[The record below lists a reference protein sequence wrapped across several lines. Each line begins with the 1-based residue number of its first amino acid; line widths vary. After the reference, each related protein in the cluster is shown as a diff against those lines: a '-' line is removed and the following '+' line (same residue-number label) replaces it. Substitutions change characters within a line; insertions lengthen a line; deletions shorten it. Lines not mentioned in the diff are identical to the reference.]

1 MTPYKLKIL
10 NGVLKLKSFADV
22 VLNIFGIKDLG
33 TQTGNVDNGLVDW
46 SIQHLTKTTAQ
57 WNADT
62 TTILLKGQLGIE
74 DTANATYKL
83 KIGNGTNLWSAL
95 SYVGGGGGGSQD
107 LQSVTDLGATT
118 TNAINTAG
126 ITSDYLLL
134 DTAATNTNAVGKIV
148 WNDTLGT
155 GEIGLKGGNIN
166 AKLAQDLYARV
177 VNKTTQNLLRANYQ
191 AVKVQSAQGQRLA
204 VNFAQ
209 ANNDN
214 NSADTIGIVA
224 ENINNNQE
232 GFVITVGQIEN
243 INTTGSLQGETWE
256 DGDVIYLSPT
266 TAGSLTNVKPNGST
280 GHIIVIGY
288 VEYAHQNNGK
298 IYVKIMNGW
307 ELDELHNVFISSP
320 SNNQILTYESS
331 TQLWKNKTVNTAL
344 GYTAENTSNKS
355 IDGTLN
361 ANSDTLYPSQKAVKT
376 YVDGSVTGLLDD
388 RGNYDASGNVFPS
401 SGGSGT
407 AGAILKGDL
416 WYISVA
422 GTLGGTSVVVG
433 SSVRALVDTPDQ
445 TSTNWSILNVGLGYT
460 PENSANKATSFSTI
474 NNTLYPS
481 VQAVK
486 SYIDG
491 IVTTNYIDTRYSTKY
506 YVPYLSGESANQRI
520 LTSNTSTHAVPFL
533 NIFNDI
539 ITNISIEITTAVAS
553 SSVRFQIYNG
563 DKSTLLPTT
572 LVMDSDLIAS
582 TTTGIKTISG
592 LSLNLTLD
600 NLYFMVIST
609 NTNNVGVRGV
619 PTYLMQQYY
628 GSLTKFLLVG
638 RSGTGY
644 DYMGVSSAVPS
655 TFNISGLVDTT
666 PTSGIFA
673 PTLFFR

>member
-46 SIQHLTKTTAQ
+46 SVQHLTKTTAQ

-95 SYVGGGGGGSQD
+95 SYVGTGGAGSQD

-126 ITSDYLLL
+126 ITSDYLQL
-134 DTAATNTNAVGKIV
+134 DTTATNTNAVGKVV

-177 VNKTTQNLLRANYQ
+177 VNKTAQNLLRANYQ

-243 INTTGSLQGETWE
+243 LNTTGSLQGETWA

-266 TAGSLTNVKPNGST
+266 TAGSLTNIKPNGST

-307 ELDELHNVFISSP
+307 ELDELHNVYINQGTLA
-320 SNNQILTYESS
+320 NNDALIYESS
-331 TQLWKNKTVNTAL
+331 TQLWKNKQIGYTLLFTAGANLLISPADATTYYFGSGRNSIYTPDHAVIIPKAGTLKSISFFHVVNSTL
-344 GYTAENTSNKS
+344 GTAENS
-355 IDGTLN
+355 TLSVQVRN
-361 ANSDTLYPSQKAVKT
+361 TGYS
-376 YVDGSVTGLLDD
+376 GSV
-388 RGNYDASGNVFPS
+388 
-401 SGGSGT
+401 
-407 AGAILKGDL
+407 
-416 WYISVA
+416 
-422 GTLGGTSVVVG
+422 
-433 SSVRALVDTPDQ
+433 
-445 TSTNWSILNVGLGYT
+445 
-460 PENSANKATSFSTI
+460 
-474 NNTLYPS
+474 
-481 VQAVK
+481 
-486 SYIDG
+486 
-491 IVTTNYIDTRYSTKY
+491 
-506 YVPYLSGESANQRI
+506 
-520 LTSNTSTHAVPFL
+520 
-533 NIFNDI
+533 
-539 ITNISIEITTAVAS
+539 
-553 SSVRFQIYNG
+553 
-563 DKSTLLPTT
+563 
-572 LVMDSDLIAS
+572 S
-582 TTTGIKTISG
+582 TTTQI
-592 LSLNLTLD
+592 
-600 NLYFMVIST
+600 T
-609 NTNNVGVRGV
+609 NTYKFNS
-619 PTYLMQQYY
+619 TYNSTM
-628 GSLTKFLLVG
+628 F
-638 RSGTGY
+638 TGLNI
-644 DYMGVSSAVPS
+644 DLPEGCAVD
-655 TFNISGLVDTT
+655 IKWLT
-666 PTSGIFA
+666 PTWVTNPAQIQINA
-673 PTLFFR
+673 TLFIV

>member
-33 TQTGNVDNGLVDW
+33 TQTGNVDNSLVDW

-83 KIGNGTNLWSAL
+83 KIGNGTNLWSVL
-95 SYVGGGGGGSQD
+95 SYVGGGAGGSQN
-107 LQSVTDLGATT
+107 LQSVTDLGSTT

-126 ITSDYLLL
+126 ITSDYLQL
-134 DTAATNTNAVGKIV
+134 DTAATNTNAVGKVV
-148 WNDTLGT
+148 WNDSLGT

-177 VNKTTQNLLRANYQ
+177 VNKTTQNLLKANYQ

-214 NSADTIGIVA
+214 NSVDTIGIVA

-243 INTTGSLQGETWE
+243 INTTGSLQGETWA
-256 DGDVIYLSPT
+256 DGDILYLSPT
-266 TAGSLTNVKPNGST
+266 TAGNITNIKPDGST
-280 GHIIVIGY
+280 GHIVVLGY
-288 VEYAHQNNGK
+288 VEYSHQNNGK

-320 SNNQILTYESS
+320 ANNQILTYESS
-331 TQLWKNKTVNTAL
+331 SQLWKNKTVNTAL

-433 SSVRALVDTPDQ
+433 SSVRALVDTPAQ

-460 PENSANKATSFSTI
+460 PENSANKATSFSTV

-486 SYIDG
+486 TYVDTFSAVGNNAIIYSGQYKLNGFYGSKSSSINWNSFIYLQPYFIGINHTITEIGCEVVTGVGGSNIRLAIYSDLDG
-491 IVTTNYIDTRYSTKY
+491 EPNNLIE
-506 YVPYLSGESANQRI
+506 ESASINSNSSGFKSHVLATPYS
-520 LTSNTSTHAVPFL
+520 LTIGMKVVWLAIQVSSASISLRTGQV
-533 NIFNDI
+533 FNFI
-539 ITNISIEITTAVAS
+539 
-553 SSVRFQIYNG
+553 G
-563 DKSTLLPTT
+563 K
-572 LVMDSDLIAS
+572 
-582 TTTGIKTISG
+582 TTTGIGGDNRSKVSG
-592 LSLNLTLD
+592 
-600 NLYFMVIST
+600 F
-609 NTNNVGVRGV
+609 
-619 PTYLMQQYY
+619 
-628 GSLTKFLLVG
+628 GSFSNPIGATTSVN
-638 RSGTGY
+638 
-644 DYMGVSSAVPS
+644 SSVAMWVK
-655 TFNISGLVDTT
+655 VQ
-666 PTSGIFA
+666 
-673 PTLFFR
+673 